1 MPRVGTMWNMNLPS
15 SRHNGQKKTKPLKKQ
30 LETTIEDGDFT
41 NQGKE
46 PIVEDEED
54 QPMEIDKSSLPL
66 KLWSSKKV
74 YHRKGFNNCSW

>member
-1 MPRVGTMWNMNLPS
+1 MLKPHNKLKHTLGTKTFS
-15 SRHNGQKKTKPLKKQ
+15 SKPGPKPLKKQ

-74 YHRKGFNNCSW
+74 CHRKGFNNCSW